1 MKIVSVVG
9 ARPQFVKAFVVS
21 RRLEPGHEEVL
32 VHTGQHYSDDLSAV
46 FFEELS
52 IPDPDYNLGVGSD
65 THGRQTAAMIEGIEA
80 ILLEESPAC
89 ILLYGDTNSTLAGAI
104 AASKLDVPI
113 AHVEAGLRSHDRSM
127 PEEIN
132 RVLTDHVSD
141 LLFAPSDLAK
151 TMLEEEG
158 ITDGVHVVG
167 DVGYDAIRW
176 ARGRA
181 AGRGEILERR
191 SLEGGE
197 YVLGTIHRPKNTDTP
212 SRLAAIVD
220 ALADAPRRVVVPLHP
235 RTETALREYGL
246 WEDAKRDLEIIDP
259 VGYLDFVELL
269 EGAERVVTDS
279 GGVQKEAFYLETPCI
294 TLREETEWQETVDCG
309 WNRLVGADRAAILEA
324 LRSTSWPRSA
334 PSFYG
339 DGHTA
344 ERIVAILE
352 DAIDR

>member
-1 MKIVSVVG
+1 MKLVSVVG
-9 ARPQFVKAFVVS
+9 ARPQFVKAFAVS
-21 RRLEPGHEEVL
+21 RHLRPDHEEIL

-46 FFEELS
+46 FFDELS

-65 THGRQTAAMIEGIEA
+65 THGRQTAAMIEGIEE
-80 ILLEESPAC
+80 ILLEESPD
-89 ILLYGDTNSTLAGAI
+89 IVLLYGDTNSTLAGAI
-104 AASKLDVPI
+104 AASKLDDPI

-151 TMLEEEG
+151 TMLEGEG

-176 ARGRA
+176 ARERA
-181 AGRGEILERR
+181 ADRSEILEQ
-191 SLEGGE
+191 SALEE
-197 YVLGTIHRPKNTDTP
+197 DNYVLGTIHRPKNTETP
-212 SRLAAIVD
+212 SRLTTIID
-220 ALADAPRRVVVPLHP
+220 ALVAAPQRVVVPLHP
-235 RTETALREYGL
+235 RTEAPLREYGL
-246 WEDAKRDLEIIDP
+246 WEAANRGLEIIDP
-259 VGYLDFVELL
+259 VGYLDFVHLL

-309 WNRLVGADRAAILEA
+309 WNRLVGADQEA
-324 LRSTSWPRSA
+324 LTAALETDSWPTST
-334 PSFYG
+334 PSLYG
-339 DGHTA
+339 DGRAA
-344 ERIVAILE
+344 EKIITILE
-352 DAIDR
+352 NDDRD